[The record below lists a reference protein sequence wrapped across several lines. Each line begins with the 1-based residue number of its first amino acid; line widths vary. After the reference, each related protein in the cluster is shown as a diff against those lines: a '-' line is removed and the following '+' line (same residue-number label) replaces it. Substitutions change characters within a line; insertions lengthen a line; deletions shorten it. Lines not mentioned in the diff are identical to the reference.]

1 MTGERLH
8 RIRWA
13 VRAVLALGVAASVA
27 ANILAARPSIPG
39 RVIAAWSP
47 LALLLTIELISR
59 VPVHRPGLAWVR
71 RGATAAIS
79 SIAAWVSYWH
89 MVEVC
94 GRYGETAT
102 SAHLIPIS
110 VDGLVVVASVCL
122 VEIGGH
128 LAAPALE
135 AKLPPEGE
143 SHAGETVTVG
153 SGRGLQ
159 LDDTSASQVVQP
171 EPPNPVVDEPLPVQ
185 GAPLPRTPGS
195 RHRVAELVSKIPADD
210 GRSTRQLAEDLAPL
224 VGVAPATVRRHLSD
238 LRREVSA

>member
-59 VPVHRPGLAWVR
+59 VPVHRPELAWVR

-89 MVEVC
+89 MVEVAS
-94 GRYGETAT
+94 RYGETAT

-128 LAAPALE
+128 LSAPVVAHP
-135 AKLPPEGE
+135 APPVA
-143 SHAGETVTVG
+143 HPA
-153 SGRGLQ
+153 
-159 LDDTSASQVVQP
+159 
-171 EPPNPVVDEPLPVQ
+171 PPNPVVDEPRVVQPAPPNPLTDEPPVVRP
-185 GAPLPRTPGS
+185 APLARTTGS
-195 RHRVAELVSKIPADD
+195 RHRVAELISAIPADD
-210 GRSTRQLAEDLAPL
+210 GRSTRQLADDLAPL
-224 VGVAPATVRRHLSD
+224 VGVAPATIRRHLSD

>member
-89 MVEVC
+89 MVEVAS
-94 GRYGETAT
+94 RYGETAT

-128 LAAPALE
+128 LAAPAVE
-135 AKLPPEGE
+135 ALEGE
-143 SHAGETVTVG
+143 GYAGETVAVG

-159 LDDTSASQVVQP
+159 LDVTVA
-171 EPPNPVVDEPLPVQ
+171 PPNPLPDEPRH
-185 GAPLPRTPGS
+185 ATGS
-195 RHRVAELVSKIPADD
+195 TRHRVAELVSAIPADD
-210 GRSTRQLAEDLAPL
+210 GRSARQLADDLAPL